1 MTKFVLVFTGGG
13 MPETEEEQAA
23 VLAAWG
29 AWYEGLG
36 AAVVDPGNPFS
47 PAIQNIT
54 SDGTVSAGAI
64 GTAASGYAVLQADS
78 MDSAIG
84 MAKKC
89 PMLAG
94 NGQISVY
101 EALPMG

>member
-1 MTKFVLVFTGGG
+1 MAKFVLVYTGGG

-23 VLAAWG
+23 VMAAWG

-47 PAIQNIT
+47 PAVQNIT
-54 SDGTVSAGAI
+54 SDGAVSGGAF
-64 GTAASGYAVLQADS
+64 GTTASGYSVLEADS
-78 MDSAIG
+78 MDSAVG

-101 EALPMG
+101 EALPM